1 MQEQFIKYLKVK
13 TQNNTSFVEEIASV
27 LDIGYDAAY
36 RRVNNKTNLSLE
48 ESVILARHYKI
59 SLNKLF
65 EVGSPNTIIAEIS
78 PPIINEA
85 GLENYYK
92 KSLQNVLPLSKVKS
106 AEIIYSAKDIP
117 FFHTLKDSFLTR
129 YKIYVWL
136 KDVNIEMTK
145 SKITFDEWSKTVP
158 ESLLQSAY
166 DLSEVYNYINISE
179 LWNDSTVT
187 GTLQQV
193 LYYFEAGLVSKEMAL
208 NIMKDID
215 EVIFHTEKQ
224 TIQQSLTGAKNHKTY
239 HLYKCDLH
247 MLSNTIMVK
256 TSFQK
261 VSFQPFTIL
270 SYLKIQHQKTCD
282 HMYEFFQKQM
292 AISKLLATAG
302 ERDRTLFFN
311 RIHQKISVTRERI
324 IMDEK
329 MAFL

>member
-1 MQEQFIKYLKVK
+1 M
-13 TQNNTSFVEEIASV
+13 
-27 LDIGYDAAY
+27 
-36 RRVNNKTNLSLE
+36 
-48 ESVILARHYKI
+48 
-59 SLNKLF
+59 
-65 EVGSPNTIIAEIS
+65 GSADTIIAELS
-78 PPIINEA
+78 PPIVNEA
-85 GLENYYK
+85 GLEQYYK
-92 KSLQNVLPLSKVKS
+92 KSLQNVLPLINMKS

-117 FFHTLKDSFLTR
+117 FFHTLKDSYLTR

-136 KDVNIEMTK
+136 KDVNIEMSK
-145 SKITFDEWSKTVP
+145 NKITFDEWIKTIP

-193 LYYFEAGLVSKEMAL
+193 LYYFEAGMVSKEMAL
-208 NIMKDID
+208 NVLEDVE
-215 EVIFHTEKQ
+215 EVISHTEKQ
-224 TIQQSLTGAKNHKTY
+224 TIMQSLTGAKTDKTY

-261 VSFQPFTIL
+261 VFFQPFTIL
-270 SYLKIQHQKTCD
+270 SYMKIEHSQTCEL
-282 HMYEFFQKQM
+282 MYEFFQKQM

-311 RIHQKISVTRERI
+311 RIHQKIKIARDRI
-324 IMDEK
+324 KMDET
-329 MAFL
+329 MSFL